1 MKEKI
6 IGFYNG
12 IFVYDRPGL
21 KLDPPKLVLAPAE
34 GETIQGSF
42 VLSSTDERRLK
53 GILHT
58 RIPEMI
64 LLKDHFF
71 ARAARIEFTY
81 HPVCLRAGEQFEDRI
96 WLETS
101 AGEYELPVQVQIR
114 GASMPEEEEIPLPV
128 QFRAEDLPPVH
139 RLGSGRSREWIE
151 KRQQKAAL
159 ADLQRVV
166 EQERRGILTREEAF
180 GRLRKLIL

>member
-58 RIPEMI
+58 RIPGMI

-71 ARAARIEFTY
+71 ARAARI
-81 HPVCLRAGEQFEDRI
+81 
-96 WLETS
+96 
-101 AGEYELPVQVQIR
+101 
-114 GASMPEEEEIPLPV
+114 
-128 QFRAEDLPPVH
+128 
-139 RLGSGRSREWIE
+139 
-151 KRQQKAAL
+151 
-159 ADLQRVV
+159 
-166 EQERRGILTREEAF
+166 
-180 GRLRKLIL
+180 